1 MHYKFLMWY
10 FFCGSLYQKLKIK
23 CSRKLQNHCIITP
36 IPAPRP
42 GCVIHDREAAGL
54 CRSQWSS
61 QAPTLMSPL
70 AQAVGRALGECF
82 LLHYTRIW
90 QCGTP
95 YISHKALL
103 KEKLYTDIQD
113 RLFFSAQEPKILPR
127 TSEFCS
133 QTLQENPKPLRIA
146 HKEGPPLPL
155 KSAHHVYKIC
165 LEVRH
170 MYDLIREY
178 PGIWQVRQLHICCE
192 RKQFI
197 DWIIFMNCFHNS

>member
-23 CSRKLQNHCIITP
+23 CSRKLQNHRIITP

-54 CRSQWSS
+54 YRSQWSS

-127 TSEFCS
+127 TRH
-133 QTLQENPKPLRIA
+133 QN
-146 HKEGPPLPL
+146 
-155 KSAHHVYKIC
+155 SAHRSY
-165 LEVRH
+165 
-170 MYDLIREY
+170 RETPSLCGQPTKKGHLY
-178 PGIWQVRQLHICCE
+178 HSKVLTM
-192 RKQFI
+192 FI
-197 DWIIFMNCFHNS
+197 KYVWKLGTYMI